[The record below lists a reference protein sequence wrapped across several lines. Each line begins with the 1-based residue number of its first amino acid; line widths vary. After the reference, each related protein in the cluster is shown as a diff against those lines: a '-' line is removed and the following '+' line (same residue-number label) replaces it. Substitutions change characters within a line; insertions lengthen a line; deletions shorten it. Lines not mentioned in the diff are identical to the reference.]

1 MTASSFMAQ
10 LGARLVDAG
19 FPILPIQPGTKKPG
33 VFRRGAWRD
42 YPAWSRHGQRDTTEH
57 EIDVWGD

>member
-42 YPAWSRHGQRDTTEH
+42 YPA
-57 EIDVWGD
+57 